1 MPIVT
6 EIETRLRAAFA
17 PTVLDVVDESE
28 KHRGHAGHTEAGES
42 HFQVSITAAAFG
54 PMTRIARHRAI
65 HAAIGPDIMGRIHA
79 LGIDVRA
86 Q

>member
-17 PTVLDVVDESE
+17 PTALDVVDESE
-28 KHRGHAGHTEAGES
+28 KHRGHAGHTEAGEG